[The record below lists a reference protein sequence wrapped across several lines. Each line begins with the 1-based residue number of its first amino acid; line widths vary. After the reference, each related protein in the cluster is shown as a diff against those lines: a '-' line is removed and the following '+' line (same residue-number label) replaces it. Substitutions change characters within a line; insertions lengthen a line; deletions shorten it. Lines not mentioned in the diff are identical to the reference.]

1 MITDRICHH
10 LRRGIRNGGNARRTG
25 HTQTLPDTSHRS
37 TGPGLCT
44 LTLWLHA
51 VALSRR
57 AQRSLLPWAHRA
69 RRAVCVL
76 GRSALLSAQ
85 HRACGSITAAT
96 TSFQAVLHTS
106 TCTESAIAVARI
118 TMIRCLP
125 HGRFCQLRVPAS
137 RTTLHARRHPCYTH
151 SRHYTPPRLR
161 PSPHAAALSL
171 PLPHGTASPLTHA
184 ATRCHRHAATLVV
197 IATRG
202 RSLAAIATRRHMAAS
217 GAMLHAHG
225 LLIARVFLSTRRS
238 FVAPCRPP
246 STAAGGTLAN
256 PGLTSIAGRSG
267 RSA

>member
-1 MITDRICHH
+1 MGSSRTPGR
-10 LRRGIRNGGNARRTG
+10 LRARPLSSSLCAASRLWFDNGGDDIFSSCFAHIDVHRR
-25 HTQTLPDTSHRS
+25 R
-37 TGPGLCT
+37 
-44 LTLWLHA
+44 
-51 VALSRR
+51 
-57 AQRSLLPWAHRA
+57 
-69 RRAVCVL
+69 
-76 GRSALLSAQ
+76 
-85 HRACGSITAAT
+85 
-96 TSFQAVLHTS
+96 
-106 TCTESAIAVARI
+106 SAIAVARI